1 MWAWNQRIADCHFL
15 GVQYEELQVTAGK
28 HGDNLRDTKNE
39 IAELTRTVQR
49 LQGEVDAAKK
59 QVSLWLG
66 AEGIPSGWWC
76 VWGLLIA
83 IQRDEICSSPGGWD
97 ILKCWAIKIR
107 GGEETEAQRKE
118 GICPR
123 SHNVLVVE
131 QVGQPPPGRWIPSLG
146 G

>member
-1 MWAWNQRIADCHFL
+1 MWAWNYLIADCHFL

-66 AEGIPSGWWC
+66 AGGTDPGVGGVC
-76 VWGLLIA
+76 VGLLFA
-83 IQRDEICSSPGGWD
+83 ILRDEICSSPGGWD
-97 ILKCWAIKIR
+97 TLKCWAIKINTLLLEEKKRRPR
-107 GGEETEAQRKE
+107 GRK
-118 GICPR
+118 GFVQGHI
-123 SHNVLVVE
+123 VY
-131 QVGQPPPGRWIPSLG
+131 
-146 G
+146 